1 MQRRW
6 IKKNKDDIVSWD
18 VADNE
23 EPMFR
28 FDDEP
33 EKEYFLHGGYV
44 KLPKERKAIFDKE
57 NPYWAE
63 FFNGSY
69 EAEK

>member
-1 MQRRW
+1 MEKQW
-6 IKKNKDDIVSWD
+6 VKNNKDDIVSWD

-23 EPMFR
+23 SPKFR

-44 KLPKERKAIFDKE
+44 KLSKERKAIFDKE
-57 NPYWAE
+57 NPFWAE
-63 FFNGSY
+63 FFNG
-69 EAEK
+69 

>member
-1 MQRRW
+1 MAKQW
-6 IKKNKDDIVSWD
+6 IKNNKEDLISWD

-33 EKEYFLHGGYV
+33 DKEYFLHGGYV
-44 KLPKERKAIFDKE
+44 NLPPDRKEIFDKE
-57 NPYWAE
+57 NPLWAL
-63 FFNGSY
+63 FFNGD
-69 EAEK
+69 KNQ